1 MDLCE
6 NDYKTSIESL
16 TKKNRELYECT
27 NLLTR
32 KYNEFDNYNKNLL
45 EKIKELNEEKKK
57 IEFDENEKKKEIE
70 KKCLDFKNEVT
81 EKFSGNFPE
90 VDKLKEDNDYLQLK
104 LDEYRENTE
113 KIRDNILSQLKLRDE
128 QTLETEKKTKTEL
141 REKMKE
147 IEKGSGSIKD
157 ENKKLTVEVTG
168 LRDNANKTISKIQKI
183 GKDFENKKKEF
194 EKVKFFFYFSY

>member
-6 NDYKTSIESL
+6 NDYKTSIENL
-16 TKKNRELYECT
+16 TKKNRELYEST

-57 IEFDENEKKKEIE
+57 IEHDENEKKKEIE

-81 EKFSGNFPE
+81 EKFSWNFPE
-90 VDKLKEDNDYLQLK
+90 VDKLKEDNDYLQVK

-194 EKVKFFFYFSY
+194 EKVKFFFFI